1 MAKVFRMS
9 DFRPPHGAA
18 PESAPEGDAKPAY
31 FCMRCDT
38 DRFKLYPAGVV
49 RCANCGA
56 MMRNIKFS
64 DSRRQIRGS

>member
-9 DFRPPHGAA
+9 DFRPPQPVA
-18 PESAPEGDAKPAY
+18 PEFPSERDAKPAY

-49 RCANCGA
+49 RCANCSA
-56 MMRNIKFS
+56 VMRNITFT
-64 DSRRQIRGS
+64 DSRRAKQGN